1 MRRFR
6 RRRIGSRLRRRGRA
20 RRRSRRLS
28 RRVFASR
35 GGIRMS

>member
-28 RRVFASR
+28 RRVLASR

>member
-1 MRRFR
+1 MRRFK
-6 RRRIGSRLRRRGRA
+6 RRRIGSRLRRGGRA

>member
-1 MRRFR
+1 MSRFR
-6 RRRIGSRLRRRGRA
+6 RRRVGSRLRRRGRA

-28 RRVFASR
+28 RRVLTSR